1 MVQATANPDHSL
13 DELESEL
20 LSQLDDIRSGNV
32 SEREL
37 ERAKNRVQASHV
49 FQLERS
55 GGFGGR
61 ADQLNYY
68 NTYTGDPAFINKD
81 LDRYMAVT
89 AEDVRQ
95 AAAALGEARVKLS
108 IHPEAERSAS
118 TTTIQRETMPA
129 AARAARLHRPRSQ
142 QSAAR
147 QRPQHPA
154 RRATRHPHRSLRTR
168 HTLRLSRRYSPGQGR
183 NSPPHHHHAARRNR
197 HPRLRPYLRRNGV
210 PGQPDSRRRPAESA
224 F

>member
-1 MVQATANPDHSL
+1 MYERRSAREAQVYHHDQEIAGEFMVQATANPDHSL

-20 LSQLDDIRSGNV
+20 ISQLEDIRSGNV

-129 AARAARLHRPRSQ
+129 AAAQPSFTAPVPNRARLDNGLNILHIERRGIPTVAFGLVIRSG
-142 QSAAR
+142 SADD
-147 QRPQHPA
+147 
-154 RRATRHPHRSLRTR
+154 T
-168 HTLRLSRRYSPGQGR
+168 PGQG
-183 NSPPHHHHAARRNR
+183 
-197 HPRLRPYLRRNGV
+197 
-210 PGQPDSRRRPAESA
+210 PA
-224 F
+224 